1 MSWQT
6 KKTAYQNELDTI
18 NTSSNVNN
26 NILELKAYVTDYI
39 ASGSIERNDTTSE
52 SYQRIKSLMDNL
64 QQTKK
69 RYVQLGNEIS
79 TFLHASS
86 KQNNIGT
93 TLKDNGTLQKK
104 IQRLEKIK
112 KKVDDDVNTAL
123 ARNELLRSR
132 NTNRNSHSLFLLDR
146 PINKRSI
153 PILWMLSILFVGI
166 ALVMVQIIM
175 PTMPSSVDTV
185 IQSSIY
191 FIMNVIL
198 SRLVLGSL
206 LIACVIVIIFLA
218 LKIARVI

>member
-112 KKVDDDVNTAL
+112 KK
-123 ARNELLRSR
+123 
-132 NTNRNSHSLFLLDR
+132 
-146 PINKRSI
+146 
-153 PILWMLSILFVGI
+153 
-166 ALVMVQIIM
+166 
-175 PTMPSSVDTV
+175 
-185 IQSSIY
+185 
-191 FIMNVIL
+191 
-198 SRLVLGSL
+198 
-206 LIACVIVIIFLA
+206 
-218 LKIARVI
+218 